1 MRRLQENRWAKLC
14 AVLVL
19 LAAAFGAGVFGVR
32 ALLSSMAVTRD
43 SWQDTSRF
51 YSVLDSRRGELLEG
65 IELLQRLSLLEKQI
79 KEGSIT
85 DDILLADVEAFQEQV
100 ELVEERF
107 SRLNTW
113 FRFRVLTGDRQN
125 VVGTNL
131 LENEAMVKAVR
142 EVHYFHFE
150 LEGEK
155 EEAYPSGLDGGEND
169 FDSSSS
175 AGENPEDA
183 RLSVRMVL
191 EYGVPEEVDSS
202 ITDEFYQVR
211 RLWGED
217 RANFDKYLA
226 GFLNLGALTLL
237 ALAWILWTAGHKKGA
252 EGIVLRPD
260 GVGLP
265 PVQLFRSPYRAEG

>member
-155 EEAYPSGLDGGEND
+155 EEAYPSGPEDPGQCQQGEGPQIQK
-169 FDSSSS
+169 
-175 AGENPEDA
+175 AGEVFVKVGPVFTPEPPH
-183 RLSVRMVL
+183 LVKLVRDGAV
-191 EYGVPEEVDSS
+191 
-202 ITDEFYQVR
+202 
-211 RLWGED
+211 
-217 RANFDKYLA
+217 YL
-226 GFLNLGALTLL
+226 LGHA
-237 ALAWILWTAGHKKGA
+237 ILQHH
-252 EGIVLRPD
+252 PD
-260 GVGLP
+260 
-265 PVQLFRSPYRAEG
+265 